1 MKIFKIYTPENAI
14 SPANTLLTRVKDPL
28 GFCAKCIRGYRRVFT
43 RIKTF
48 SNLTNNLIGIPLGDE
63 FSE

>member
-28 GFCAKCIRGYRRVFT
+28 GFVPNVFAV
-43 RIKTF
+43 IA
-48 SNLTNNLIGIPLGDE
+48 E
-63 FSE
+63 FSPALKRLVT